1 MFRIGRFE
9 PASTVRDPVECGSL
23 SVQTLARFLPDAS
36 PWGFSPDPS
45 YVYKGFAQETTVNH
59 VGHKYPALAVH
70 KTWFFNDSELS
81 RQLDE
86 VKREKEAL
94 KQEEHAE
101 LEEFNRVRGADGGS
115 QCGNGNW
122 HRVKRKHCFGR
133 VGMSKARLL
142 LRQLTSSTMR
152 RSIR

>member
-1 MFRIGRFE
+1 
-9 PASTVRDPVECGSL
+9 
-23 SVQTLARFLPDAS
+23 
-36 PWGFSPDPS
+36 
-45 YVYKGFAQETTVNH
+45 
-59 VGHKYPALAVH
+59 VG
-70 KTWFFNDSELS
+70 NDSELS

-101 LEEFNRVRGADGGS
+101 LEEFNRFRGADGGS

-122 HRVKRKHCFGR
+122 HRAKRKHRFGR

-142 LRQLTSSTMR
+142 LRKVTSSTMR